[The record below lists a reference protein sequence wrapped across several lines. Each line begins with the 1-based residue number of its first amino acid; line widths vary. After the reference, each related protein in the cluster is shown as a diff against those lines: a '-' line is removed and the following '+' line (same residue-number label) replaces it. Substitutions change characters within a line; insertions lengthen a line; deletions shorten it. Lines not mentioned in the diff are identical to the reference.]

1 MFITVDTSFDPLE
14 LRTADGVAL
23 YVRQRNYPQNHDCLA
38 MPIQNM
44 VVMEVDRKKK
54 AKG

>member
-23 YVRQRNYPQNHDCLA
+23 YIRQRNNPENRDCFA
-38 MPIQNM
+38 MTIQNM
-44 VVMEVDRKKK
+44 VVMEVGKKK